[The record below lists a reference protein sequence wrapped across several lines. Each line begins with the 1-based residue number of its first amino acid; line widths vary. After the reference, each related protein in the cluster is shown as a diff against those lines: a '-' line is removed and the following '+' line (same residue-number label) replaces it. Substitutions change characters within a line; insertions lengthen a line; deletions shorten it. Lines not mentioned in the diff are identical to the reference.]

1 MEHHLSPGS
10 CRQRV
15 TISSGL
21 STVPDWL
28 HEESKTAIYLDGMS
42 RGLHGNPEIDRRD
55 HLIRQMLEL
64 DGYKVIVIQ
73 SRDLNDPEVMRQHL
87 KNVADAMGRPDLP
100 GEDA

>member
-1 MEHHLSPGS
+1 
-10 CRQRV
+10 
-15 TISSGL
+15 
-21 STVPDWL
+21 
-28 HEESKTAIYLDGMS
+28 
-42 RGLHGNPEIDRRD
+42 
-55 HLIRQMLEL
+55 MLEL